1 MNFNFMAS
9 DLEQTWYEIT
19 LSGEITISTSKIY
32 ACLIKSSLYFL
43 FCFHISLVSELLK
56 MSFGMFY
63 NLSGIE

>member
-1 MNFNFMAS
+1 MTFTLLAS
-9 DLEQTWYEIT
+9 DPEQTWYEVT
-19 LSGEITISTSKIY
+19 LSGEIIISTSKIY
-32 ACLIKSSLYFL
+32 ARLIKSSLYFL